1 MFNCPIIEIEHW
13 DRDRSMFVTRK
24 HISTHTVW
32 QRLSPPPHQ
41 WAHGVGM
48 AFWALWRLGK
58 ALHWQEMNVR
68 MVWTAGCSHDPHCW
82 RDIFIYIYIWYYF
95 WSYLVLICI
104 STVYLVYFYADDHR
118 KGLRGFTR
126 PSQEVDSELL
136 SWQFA
141 PCLVLV
147 HHETNTP
154 PAIPDREGMKSEIYT
169 SLLTWFFYCS
179 DLVIILRF
187 SLLGIWWCQT
197 FKAMCGRKATL
208 LFLWDTIIRPPPE
221 KETNTDSMIIP
232 SGGNS
237 EAVTLIMM
245 GLPYRKLQILLLS
258 TVFAEKDH
266 HHSTNIIFD
275 ENHVVVE
282 PLPSSRGKRH
292 ALQDQLQCRT
302 AS

>member
-82 RDIFIYIYIWYYF
+82 RDIYLYIFDIILIIFSFDMYIN
-95 WSYLVLICI
+95 CI
-104 STVYLVYFYADDHR
+104 SGLFLADDHR

-154 PAIPDREGMKSEIYT
+154 PPIPDREGMKSEIYT
-169 SLLTWFFYCS
+169 SLLTWCFYCS

-187 SLLGIWWCQT
+187 SLLWIWCAKHLRPCVEGKQHFFCWGIPSS
-197 FKAMCGRKATL
+197 A
-208 LFLWDTIIRPPPE
+208 PPP
-221 KETNTDSMIIP
+221 
-232 SGGNS
+232 
-237 EAVTLIMM
+237 
-245 GLPYRKLQILLLS
+245 RKR
-258 TVFAEKDH
+258 
-266 HHSTNIIFD
+266 N
-275 ENHVVVE
+275 
-282 PLPSSRGKRH
+282 
-292 ALQDQLQCRT
+292 
-302 AS
+302 

>member
-208 LFLWDTIIRPPPE
+208 LFLWDTIIRPPPW
-221 KETNTDSMIIP
+221 
-232 SGGNS
+232 
-237 EAVTLIMM
+237 
-245 GLPYRKLQILLLS
+245 
-258 TVFAEKDH
+258 
-266 HHSTNIIFD
+266 
-275 ENHVVVE
+275 
-282 PLPSSRGKRH
+282 KRN
-292 ALQDQLQCRT
+292 
-302 AS
+302 